1 MIFNGKMD
9 IKIRNHMKKK
19 TITVMMAALLGT
31 VFAPAQEPAPVNTP
45 GKEDPELTE
54 LTARLD
60 ESTGD
65 RAANIVRGELFA
77 YWDRRL
83 NKAYQALMKYYAARS
98 SMIAELKKSQRA
110 WISERDVTL
119 SFYRLCLKGGNA
131 EVVEDGWF
139 NVNPLS
145 LEISLIKDR
154 CLLLEDLLVLVKDNE
169 L

>member
-1 MIFNGKMD
+1 
-9 IKIRNHMKKK
+9 MKKK

-31 VFAPAQEPAPVNTP
+31 VFASAQESAPVTTS

-54 LTARLD
+54 LTARLV

-65 RAANIVRGELFA
+65 RAANIVRREFCD

-83 NKAYQALMKYYAARS
+83 NKAYQALMKYYAGRP
-98 SMIAELKKSQRA
+98 SMIAKLKKSQRA

-119 SFYRLCLKGGNA
+119 SFYGLCLKGGNA
-131 EVVEDGWF
+131 EVAEDEWFEEDGWF
-139 NVNPLS
+139 NFNALS
-145 LEISLIKDR
+145 LKMILIEDR
-154 CLLLEDLLVLVKDNE
+154 CLLLEYLLELVKDNE

>member
-1 MIFNGKMD
+1 
-9 IKIRNHMKKK
+9 
-19 TITVMMAALLGT
+19 
-31 VFAPAQEPAPVNTP
+31 
-45 GKEDPELTE
+45 
-54 LTARLD
+54 
-60 ESTGD
+60 
-65 RAANIVRGELFA
+65 
-77 YWDRRL
+77 
-83 NKAYQALMKYYAARS
+83 MKYYAARS

-139 NVNPLS
+139 NVNALS